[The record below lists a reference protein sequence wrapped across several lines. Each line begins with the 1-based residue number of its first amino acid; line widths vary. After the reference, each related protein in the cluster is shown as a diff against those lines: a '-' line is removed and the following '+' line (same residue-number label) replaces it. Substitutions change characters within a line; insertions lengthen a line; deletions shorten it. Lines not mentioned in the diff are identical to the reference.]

1 MKTRSRT
8 TMRFTML
15 VIPAVGLLTTCGPA
29 AMSQDAEPFK
39 FFRQYVG
46 LREDQIAAVRSGKA
60 IAKILD
66 SRTVFVF
73 GAVYV
78 QSTPEKY
85 LKLVSDIDALRKLPS
100 YLAIEK
106 FSDPP
111 EPSDLDGFTLET
123 EDIQQLKNH
132 EPGKCEVQLPTE
144 AMDAFHQ
151 SVNWSAP
158 DVANQVNQLAQKL
171 ALEALQKYNQR
182 GNPALGTYRDKKHP
196 AVVRDTFQSLLSRS
210 KAHLAGVY
218 TAHAFP
224 PIPLT

>member
-1 MKTRSRT
+1 
-8 TMRFTML
+8 MRFTML

-66 SRTVFVF
+66 SRTPDEVFVF

-85 LKLVSDIDALRKLPS
+85 LKLASDIDALRKLPS

-111 EPSDLDGFTLET
+111 EPFDLDGFTLET
-123 EDIQQLKNH
+123 EDIRRLK
-132 EPGKCEVQLPTE
+132 
-144 AMDAFHQ
+144 
-151 SVNWSAP
+151 
-158 DVANQVNQLAQKL
+158 KL
-171 ALEALQKYNQR
+171 R
-182 GNPALGTYRDKKHP
+182 TW
-196 AVVRDTFQSLLSRS
+196 
-210 KAHLAGVY
+210 
-218 TAHAFP
+218 
-224 PIPLT
+224 

>member
-1 MKTRSRT
+1 
-8 TMRFTML
+8 MRFTML

-66 SRTVFVF
+66 SRTPNEVFVF

-85 LKLVSDIDALRKLPS
+85 LKFASDIDALRKLPS

-111 EPSDLDGFTLET
+111 EPFDLDGFTLVT

-144 AMDAFHQ
+144 AMDGFHQ

-171 ALEALQKYNQR
+171 ALEALHRYIQG

-196 AVVRDTFQSLLSRS
+196 AVVRTPFSL
-210 KAHLAGVY
+210 
-218 TAHAFP
+218 
-224 PIPLT
+224 